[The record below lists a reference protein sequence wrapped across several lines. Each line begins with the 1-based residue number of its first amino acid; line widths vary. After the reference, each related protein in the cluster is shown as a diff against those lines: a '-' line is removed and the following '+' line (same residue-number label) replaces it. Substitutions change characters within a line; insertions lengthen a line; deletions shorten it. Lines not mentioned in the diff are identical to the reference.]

1 MKFRPRFSIRDLLL
15 LTLVVALIS
24 GWCISNGHFKE
35 KLSYKDQQIGELQRD
50 VLGQQKE
57 QRRLLAALNALQTR
71 PAGPSTGTSAQP

>member
-1 MKFRPRFSIRDLLL
+1 MRLRFTIRDLLW

-24 GWCISNGHFKE
+24 GWCISNGRFKE
-35 KLSYKDQQIGELQRD
+35 KLSYKDQQVGELERD

-71 PAGPSTGTSAQP
+71 QAGPPSSASAQP